1 MLLTRVEITDF
12 LSVKGTL
19 PIDLDK
25 KITILLGSND
35 HGKSNI
41 LRAIQHLND
50 DEPITE
56 EEANWDATDSD
67 DWNSDTSPAISFV
80 FTLTPTERKEWKSLV
95 EQVIQEAAEALL
107 QADNEAEDKSNSEEE
122 EETDETEET
131 ETAAMTITRSSM
143 PAATKAAAGVSARRI
158 TPATAPEEEEED
170 EEDTE
175 TATPEVLPTNA
186 LDPAATG
193 LTIRRTGIGGGLTY
207 SGVKLK
213 NLPWTIKNFIQIKKP
228 RVELFEFLSGSL
240 QDSATKDTIGRDDY
254 EFLQGVFFQAG
265 LNPLSSSDLFQQ
277 NDRTTRKLDVASRQL
292 DTNLRALWGQGTEL
306 HFHLRHKDKS
316 IEFLAD
322 DPAIKSRT
330 TRMST
335 RSAGVTQFFRVSM
348 VLHARRQKHPANS
361 YIYLFDEP
369 GVTLH
374 PQGQRDLLQ
383 VFEQLASENQIAYA
397 THSLFLLNQNFP
409 ERHRLIAKDESGT
422 KVDQKPYRQ
431 NWKFATDAL
440 GVYFT
445 SNILFSNKVLLVE
458 GDSDPMYIY
467 ELFRQL
473 NNSGDLD
480 VDLNSLGIMSFYDYQ
495 NLRFLLQVFQ
505 REGQN
510 TSLFVLV
517 DGDSAGDGML
527 KRVND
532 LCKRLTVPTQKLLEG
547 HSIED
552 YCLFEEEFV
561 TAVRQTLRNAAD
573 VEGKSIPRDFENRVE
588 ELWDEQKA
596 GIEKIEKKAKAEDKE
611 EKRERRT
618 TGRWFKEASA
628 KIIGD
633 EASKVVLARTY
644 CQLCREIAVPAPNR
658 ERLKE
663 AKSLCQAIATKLSL
677 PRVRADKVIET
688 TS

>member
-1 MLLTRVEITDF
+1 MLLTRVEITDL

-19 PIDLDK
+19 PVDMDK

-50 DEPITE
+50 DETITE
-56 EEANWDATDSD
+56 GEANWDAADGEGWD
-67 DWNSDTSPAISFV
+67 RGKSPSISFV
-80 FTLTPTERKEWKSLV
+80 FSLTAAEKKEWKSIV
-95 EQVIQEAAEALL
+95 EQFLQECAEALVRS
-107 QADNEAEDKSNSEEE
+107 ADVKDGSEEDE
-122 EETDETEET
+122 E
-131 ETAAMTITRSSM
+131 
-143 PAATKAAAGVSARRI
+143 
-158 TPATAPEEEEED
+158 EEEEED
-170 EEDTE
+170 EEQKPQSAIATLLRPAANARVLSSSPA
-175 TATPEVLPTNA
+175 TKKATPAEEEDESDEEEEKAQQLSEGAV
-186 LDPAATG
+186 DPAASS
-193 LTIRRTGIGGGLTY
+193 LTLHRTGIGGGLAY
-207 SGVKLK
+207 AGVELD
-213 NLPWTIKNFIQIKKP
+213 NLPKAIRKFFQEKKP
-228 RVELFEFLSGSL
+228 RVELFEFLSGNL
-240 QDSATKDTIGRDDY
+240 QDSATKDTIGTDDY

-265 LNPLSSSDLFQQ
+265 LDPLNSVGLFQQ

-292 DTNLRALWGQGTEL
+292 DVNLRALWGQGTEL
-306 HFHLRHKDKS
+306 HFHLRHKDKA

-348 VLHARRQKHPANS
+348 VLHARRQKNPANS

-369 GVTLH
+369 GVLLH

-383 VFEQLASENQIAYA
+383 VFEQLASENQIVYA

-409 ERHRLIAKDESGT
+409 ERHRLIAKDEAGT

-440 GVYFT
+440 GVYLT

-458 GDSDPMYIY
+458 GDSDPMYLY

-473 NNSGDLD
+473 NRLGDLD

-505 REGQN
+505 REGQDA
-510 TSLFVLV
+510 SLFVLV
-517 DGDSAGDGML
+517 DGDSAGEGML
-527 KRVND
+527 KRVNEI
-532 LCKRLTVPTQKLLEG
+532 CKRLNVPTYKLPEG
-547 HSIED
+547 RSVED

-561 TAVRQTLRNAAD
+561 TAVRQTLKSAAD
-573 VEGKSIPRDFENRVE
+573 FEGKPVPKEFENKVQDSWE
-588 ELWDEQKA
+588 EQKSS
-596 GIEKIEKKAKAEDKE
+596 IEKTEKRTKADEKDEKKE
-611 EKRERRT
+611 EKREKRT
-618 TGRWFKEASA
+618 TGRWFKEASY

-644 CQLCREIAVPAPNR
+644 CQLCRDMVVLAPNR
-658 ERLKE
+658 ERLKD
-663 AKSLCQAIATKLSL
+663 AKSLCQMIATKLSL
-677 PRVRADKVIET
+677 PRVRAEKVIKVDA
-688 TS
+688 